1 MAMAVSITPQYKG
14 DHELNVAIADLH
26 IKGSPFKFYVTIPR
40 ETPYKSL
47 KLSRPHSFNTN
58 DSPFDV
64 ALTEEGYIATL

>member
-1 MAMAVSITPQYKG
+1 M
-14 DHELNVAIADLH
+14 AIADLH